1 MKDKLKIQIIG
12 WLLLIISLLITGS
25 MIGYDLT
32 EEPTLVAQKINN
44 PFNILGV
51 YIGFYLMKLGFG
63 YAALLIPIILATISF
78 YLISNFSFNVARLLR
93 FEILLLI
100 LLSVLLGFVSN
111 VSYLSEFKEVQ
122 NFEDSGLLG
131 GLIFSLIYDWTGFY
145 GSVLILFSSIA
156 LFLVSFFKIDL
167 YKSLKDVP
175 SIIINKISKV
185 EFDFKKIIPDFKK
198 ENDKKE
204 RVKIIE
210 DDSFL
215 ENINAE
221 ESIESLNQV
230 VEKETST
237 EPVQDTKI
245 DTTVDKPKVEYIKG
259 LSPAIAVEQRVN
271 SSNPRSTVGTKTEIY
286 DYLKLLFARIG
297 KTLRYFI
304 TVFNTFGEDAKFNI
318 SF

>member
-1 MKDKLKIQIIG
+1 MD
-12 WLLLIISLLITGS
+12 W
-25 MIGYDLT
+25 
-32 EEPTLVAQKINN
+32 
-44 PFNILGV
+44 ILW
-51 YIGFYLMKLGFG
+51 
-63 YAALLIPIILATISF
+63 
-78 YLISNFSFNVARLLR
+78 FS
-93 FEILLLI
+93 
-100 LLSVLLGFVSN
+100 
-111 VSYLSEFKEVQ
+111 
-122 NFEDSGLLG
+122 
-131 GLIFSLIYDWTGFY
+131 
-145 GSVLILFSSIA
+145 LILFSSIA

-245 DTTVDKPKVEYIKG
+245 DTTVDKPKVEVDQEIDQNEELDPISIEK
-259 LSPAIAVEQRVN
+259 AIIEKEAEIDDQRNKSILKVEW
-271 SSNPRSTVGTKTEIY
+271 
-286 DYLKLLFARIG
+286 
-297 KTLRYFI
+297 
-304 TVFNTFGEDAKFNI
+304 KFPLQI
-318 SF
+318 F

>member
-1 MKDKLKIQIIG
+1 M
-12 WLLLIISLLITGS
+12 
-25 MIGYDLT
+25 
-32 EEPTLVAQKINN
+32 
-44 PFNILGV
+44 
-51 YIGFYLMKLGFG
+51 
-63 YAALLIPIILATISF
+63 ALLIPIILATISF

-100 LLSVLLGFVSN
+100 LLSVLLGFISN

-198 ENDKKE
+198 ENDKE

-245 DTTVDKPKVEYIKG
+245 DTTVDKPKVEVDQEIDQNEELDPISIEK
-259 LSPAIAVEQRVN
+259 AIIAAGRN
-271 SSNPRSTVGTKTEIY
+271 
-286 DYLKLLFARIG
+286 
-297 KTLRYFI
+297 
-304 TVFNTFGEDAKFNI
+304 
-318 SF
+318 